1 VPHTLVEDIFGIANG
16 CLLISLGLHLL
27 HEARLITGGVAG
39 VALLLLY
46 PALSS
51 GQPVYMD
58 QPADLCA
65 VLVAVGHAYILRTCV
80 ATLAI
85 MLLVDVV
92 ADNMVIARITMPM
105 AAIVGERR
113 WVSAFWP

>member
-1 VPHTLVEDIFGIANG
+1 
-16 CLLISLGLHLL
+16 
-27 HEARLITGGVAG
+27 
-39 VALLLLY
+39 VALLLSYILPY
-46 PALSS
+46 PPGSLFTWINLPIFALFWSRL
-51 GQPVYMD
+51 GTP
-58 QPADLCA
+58 
-65 VLVAVGHAYILRTCV
+65 YILRTCV